1 MNLKKS
7 QPTADDTT
15 GATESGT
22 ATSKLLLVGGG
33 VVALAGAGAL
43 AFVLL
48 SGGDD
53 IPEGTAALP
62 KPSAAAPSPSETA
75 GTPSTSASIPTYAAK
90 NARDP
95 FKALVTEPKGGGST
109 GGGSSSGGGSGTAP
123 TTAPGGGGSGGGGGI
138 ITLPGTTVTVT
149 QTVTPSSNPT
159 TAPTG
164 YPTTTD
170 TQTPLP
176 TGTAPTVEVPH
187 GTQMLSIA
195 DITKDADGNPVSV
208 TVIVDNT
215 PYEGLTPQRDID
227 PAKWQTFG
235 TYYTLLNLTDTTAT
249 IRYGDGRVFDVSLG
263 YYYVVQS

>member
-1 MNLKKS
+1 MKLKKS
-7 QPTADDTT
+7 QPSDEIA
-15 GATESGT
+15 SGVGSGSS
-22 ATSKLLLVGGG
+22 ASKLLLVGGG

-62 KPSAAAPSPSETA
+62 KPSASMTAPAGGETV
-75 GTPSTSASIPTYAAK
+75 TPSTSASIPTYAAK

-95 FKALVTEPKGGGST
+95 FKALVVDLGAATGGS
-109 GGGSSSGGGSGTAP
+109 GGTSGGGSGAVP
-123 TTAPGGGGSGGGGGI
+123 TTGSGGGGGGGGM

-149 QTVTPSSNPT
+149 QTATPSSST
-159 TAPTG
+159 TAPPTG
-164 YPTTTD
+164 FPTTTA

-176 TGTAPTVEVPH
+176 TGTAPTVKVPH
-187 GTQMLSIA
+187 GTQMISIK
-195 DITKDADGNPVSV
+195 DIRKDGDGKPTSV
-208 TVIVDNT
+208 TVTVDNKDY
-215 PYEGLTPQRDID
+215 PDLTPQRAVDLSQ
-227 PAKWQTFG
+227 WETFG